1 MEAVC
6 EGKTVFG
13 HIILKIKT
21 SNTDDDNPLI
31 IINKNDKTVYN
42 CLRIDFVPKKY
53 TFMFENTDT
62 GKKGDVTID
71 ITSYAGNVST
81 LLAYS

>member
-1 MEAVC
+1 
-6 EGKTVFG
+6 
-13 HIILKIKT
+13 
-21 SNTDDDNPLI
+21 
-31 IINKNDKTVYN
+31 
-42 CLRIDFVPKKY
+42 
-53 TFMFENTDT
+53 MFENTDT